1 MILDVRLHEPVP
13 VLRAVHVTVN
23 EAAREEGIQ
32 LHKQWRVPKE
42 SVIASV
48 FASGE
53 YAEATEDLSWWTTS
67 SGSRLDKC
75 PVLVKARK
83 GWEAVEALFIPKL

>member
-1 MILDVRLHEPVP
+1 MVLDVGLNEPVP

-23 EAAREEGIQ
+23 ETAREEGIL
-32 LHKQWRVPKE
+32 LHKQWRVPNE
-42 SVIASV
+42 SVIARV

-67 SGSRLDKC
+67 SGSRLNKC
-75 PVLVKARK
+75 QVLVKARK
-83 GWEAVEALFIPKL
+83 GWDAVEALIIPKL